1 MSEVLLKQRAEEIRD
16 ETQKGANTA
25 ERIGG
30 LLVDIVDGFSTL
42 SKENE
47 ELKRQVRELTNTV
60 NKLSGKLD
68 EFMGFTYIENLDFP
82 AEGGTVKIGVKTT
95 CKEWEVT

>member
-1 MSEVLLKQRAEEIRD
+1 MSEVSLKQRAEEIRD
-16 ETQKGANTA
+16 ETKKGANTS
-25 ERIGG
+25 ERVGS
-30 LLVDIVDGFSTL
+30 LLVEIVDHFSAL

-47 ELKRQVRELTNTV
+47 ELKRQVGELTDKV
-60 NKLSGKLD
+60 N
-68 EFMGFTYIENLDFP
+68 EFMGFTYIESIDFP